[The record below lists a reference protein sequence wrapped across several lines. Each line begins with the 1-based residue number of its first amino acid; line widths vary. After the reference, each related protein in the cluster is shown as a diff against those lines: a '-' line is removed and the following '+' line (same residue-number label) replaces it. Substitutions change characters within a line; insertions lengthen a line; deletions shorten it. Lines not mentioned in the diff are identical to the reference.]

1 MNKVVPSLRMPGLME
16 REAMPRKS
24 RLDLKTPSRRKETAF
39 SEAKVST
46 SDFWQT
52 KTVEELAVE
61 QGVKPIENPD
71 DLVGDFWPEDESID
85 DFLVWLR
92 EIRREQKGIN

>member
-1 MNKVVPSLRMPGLME
+1 MNKVLPSLRMPGLIE

-24 RLDLKTPSRRKETAF
+24 RFKTPSRRKETAF
-39 SEAKVST
+39 SETKVPT

-71 DLVGDFWPEDESID
+71 ELLGDFWPEEESTD
-85 DFLVWLR
+85 AFLIWLR
-92 EIRREQKGIN
+92 KVRRQQKRTKW

>member
-1 MNKVVPSLRMPGLME
+1 
-16 REAMPRKS
+16 MPRKS

-71 DLVGDFWPEDESID
+71 ELLGDFWPEEERVE
-85 DFLVWLR
+85 DFLAALHEWR
-92 EIRREQKGIN
+92 GHKRADPAA